1 MSLRPLL
8 KTFGLALLL
17 GACSDAQIVDPLSD
31 VPDNASLIR
40 AAEVAGAVRVTFPQ
54 PDPGLP
60 AYARAF
66 PGLNQ
71 FFHNGEWLAIPFYR
85 APVAIPADFNLM
97 TFFHFPGPTGPGAFA
112 TPILIKG
119 FYLIESD
126 APRGT
131 FPKLVIATGDSVP
144 VWFVRWSVYQTA
156 MSDGVVTIGDVIAMN
171 PLRGIATTFNE
182 TVKPRIP
189 DHLVVITASGKLAD
203 GRTFDFHVTHV
214 GDVSRALRINFGR

>member
-1 MSLRPLL
+1 MSIRPLL
-8 KTFGLALLL
+8 KTLGLALLL
-17 GACSDAQIVDPLSD
+17 GACTDTQIVDPRSD
-31 VPDNASLIR
+31 VPETAAQIR
-40 AAEVAGAVRVTFPQ
+40 AADGAGMVRVKFPEA
-54 PDPGLP
+54 DPGIP

-85 APVAIPADFNLM
+85 APSAIPQDFNLM
-97 TFFHFPGPTGPGAFA
+97 GFFHFPGPNGPGAFA

-119 FYLIESD
+119 FFLIESD

-131 FPKLVIATGDSVP
+131 FPKLAIATGDAVP
-144 VWFVRWSVYQTA
+144 IWFVRWSAYQAA

-171 PLRGIATTFNE
+171 PLRGIATKFKE

-189 DHLVVITASGKLAD
+189 GHLVVISASGKLAD